1 MNAFV
6 LLDYFVAYCDF
17 AACVEREIS
26 PSALLVRV
34 FSKEPHALW
43 LRGYI
48 NVDEYLLAASP
59 IYAVSHIND
68 KVLLAHAAEPQ
79 PRYMSGLFL
88 GAMGAPI
95 PLAQFF

>member
-1 MNAFV
+1 MQDKIK
-6 LLDYFVAYCDF
+6 LSSY
-17 AACVEREIS
+17 RI
-26 PSALLVRV
+26 

-43 LRGYI
+43 LRCYI

-79 PRYMSGLFL
+79 PRYMNGLFL

-95 PLAQFF
+95 PLAQFFLKAL